1 MTERDIAVQLAVQE
15 VGVPPADVTDEQLQ
29 PIQLDLH
36 HRCLPKLEAAEWIER
51 TPEGIVV
58 IDSSPVAEA
67 DSPPT
72 LLTSDGPPGDVI
84 DAFLARPLRQ
94 DLASIVADRHR
105 PLTLEEL
112 ATELTS
118 RERVSST
125 TGCDEDELPLSRRL
139 HHVDLPRLAD
149 VGLLEYDPDEKT
161 VARTHLLMALLNP
174 TNSGNGG
181 TSGANS
187 D

>member
-15 VGVPPADVTDEQLQ
+15 AGVSPADVTDEQLQ

-51 TPEGIVV
+51 THEGIVATP
-58 IDSSPVAEA
+58 IAEA
-67 DSPPT
+67 DSPST
-72 LLTSDGPPGDVI
+72 LLTSDGPPGDAI
-84 DAFLARPLRQ
+84 DALLARPLRR

-112 ATELTS
+112 AVELTS
-118 RERVSST
+118 CERVSST

-149 VGLLEYDPDEKT
+149 VGLLEYDPEEKT
-161 VARTHLLMALLNP
+161 VARTHSLMALLNR
-174 TNSGNGG
+174 TNSGNGE